1 MRPGAFIL
9 ANAKFHTLD
18 AAFPH
23 PEAIAIQPGPEYS
36 GRVLAAGSLSSLQA
50 EFPNAAIEDL
60 HGQTVLP
67 GLTDAHLHLRSYA
80 HGLDSLACDTATRAE
95 CIELVRQRAAAT
107 PPGAWIRGHGWRQ
120 NGWAEG
126 FGTAALLDAAA
137 PDNPVY
143 LTTASLHAAWA
154 NSAALKLAGIGAQT
168 PDPPDGQI
176 QRDEHGQPTGILLEA
191 AMELVAAAIPQP
203 TAEEDVAAIKAAQQ
217 KLWCFGLTSV
227 HDFDRLRSFAALQ
240 TLRQRGELGL
250 RVHKQLPVE
259 ALEHATGIGLR
270 SGFGDDLLRIGAI
283 KVFADGA
290 LGPRTAA
297 MIEPYEGEPENRG
310 MLFIDAEQLLEVS
323 QQAALGGLR
332 MSVHAIGDRAN
343 HEVLNAYEQLRGFER
358 AQGLPALRH
367 RIEHVQ
373 LLHPGDL
380 QRLGQ
385 LGIIASMQPI
395 HATSDMD
402 AADKH
407 WGTRAKYGYTW
418 RTQLQAGAV
427 LAFGSDAPVESPNP
441 FLGLHAAVTRRRA
454 DGSPRPEGWHAGER
468 LALAD
473 ALAGFTTGAAYA
485 AGMET
490 KQGRLAPGYL
500 ADLVV
505 LEHDPFAIDA
515 HELQYLAP
523 SATMLGGKWVWRN

>member
-1 MRPGAFIL
+1 
-9 ANAKFHTLD
+9 
-18 AAFPH
+18 
-23 PEAIAIQPGPEYS
+23 
-36 GRVLAAGSLSSLQA
+36 
-50 EFPNAAIEDL
+50 
-60 HGQTVLP
+60 
-67 GLTDAHLHLRSYA
+67 
-80 HGLDSLACDTATRAE
+80 
-95 CIELVRQRAAAT
+95 
-107 PPGAWIRGHGWRQ
+107 
-120 NGWAEG
+120 
-126 FGTAALLDAAA
+126 
-137 PDNPVY
+137 
-143 LTTASLHAAWA
+143 
-154 NSAALKLAGIGAQT
+154 
-168 PDPPDGQI
+168 
-176 QRDEHGQPTGILLEA
+176 
-191 AMELVAAAIPQP
+191 
-203 TAEEDVAAIKAAQQ
+203 
-217 KLWCFGLTSV
+217 
-227 HDFDRLRSFAALQ
+227 
-240 TLRQRGELGL
+240 LGL

-270 SGFGDDLLRIGAI
+270 SGFGDDLLRMGAI

-297 MIEPYEGEPENRG
+297 MIEPYDGEPENRG
-310 MLFIDAEQLLEVS
+310 MLFIDAEQLFEVA

-343 HEVLNAYEQLRGFER
+343 HEVLNAYQQLRGFER

-380 QRLGQ
+380 QRLGE

-441 FLGLHAAVTRRRA
+441 FLGLHAAVTRRHA
-454 DGSPRPEGWHAGER
+454 DGRPGPEGWHAGER
-468 LALAD
+468 LPLAD

-500 ADLVV
+500 ADLIV

-515 HELQYLAP
+515 HELQHLAP
-523 SATMLGGKWVWRN
+523 SATMLGGEWVWRN